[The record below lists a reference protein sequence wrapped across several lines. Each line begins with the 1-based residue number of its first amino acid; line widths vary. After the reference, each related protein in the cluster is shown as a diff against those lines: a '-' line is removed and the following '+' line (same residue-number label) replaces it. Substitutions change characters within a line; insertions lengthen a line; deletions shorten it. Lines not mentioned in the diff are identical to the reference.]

1 MDQGTEWVLMLH
13 VHEGL
18 ALSRKCSDKQLL
30 WLHLLKR
37 YPRQLTISAITYA
50 RWKIAMV
57 SLLVKTSPNYTMQI
71 HMIEQI
77 WAAAWHVTV

>member
-1 MDQGTEWVLMLH
+1 
-13 VHEGL
+13 
-18 ALSRKCSDKQLL
+18 
-30 WLHLLKR
+30 
-37 YPRQLTISAITYA
+37 
-50 RWKIAMV
+50 MV